1 MAAGAGTLRAA
12 LRHRDFR
19 QLLAAAAISQAGD
32 WLYNVA
38 LLVFVFERTHS
49 ATWVAAA
56 TFFRLV
62 PYLFGSPLGGVIA
75 DTFDRRKVLVGSD
88 VIRAASMALLALVAS
103 VDGPVIIALL
113 LAALTTTAGTAYLPA
128 FVATVPE
135 LVGEDDLA
143 AANGAS
149 SLVEN
154 LAVVAGPALGAALL
168 ALGTPALAFGL
179 NALSFVA
186 GALLALTLSPAS
198 LTAPPAAAGA
208 SDDAPDGARTGFF
221 ERFGVGARA
230 LNESRSGRVLSL
242 YLIGSNFV
250 YGLQTVIFVLVATR
264 VNTGSEGVGTLY
276 VALGAGGLIVAALIS
291 RLARGA
297 RLGAVMFLGLT
308 LCAVPVAALAT
319 THDSTIAF
327 LFIAVSGVG
336 MVVVDVLGLTLLQRV
351 MPQDVLGRVWGI
363 LDALLMAAII
373 LGAALVGPVVD
384 AIGTDSAFV
393 VLALLAPALALLGFR
408 ALAEVD
414 RTSVGVLAVLG
425 PIIEAFERLALLG
438 GASRGVIEMLARD
451 AVLEPADTGVAIVTQ
466 GEPADHFYVIK
477 SGRVEVSRTSDSG
490 PVVLAELGTGD
501 YFGEIGILHKVPR
514 TATVTALEPCELY
527 RVEGQQFLD
536 AVNGAPTMSASLM
549 EGAAVRLAAHDRT
562 SDR

>member
-1 MAAGAGTLRAA
+1 VASGTGTLRAA

-19 QLLAAAAISQAGD
+19 QLLAGVAISQAGD

-38 LLVFVFERTHS
+38 LLVFVYERTHS
-49 ATWVAAA
+49 AGWVAAA

-88 VIRAASMALLALVAS
+88 LIRAGSMAMLALVAA

-154 LAVVAGPALGAALL
+154 LSVVAGPALGAALL
-168 ALGTPALAFGL
+168 AIGTPALAFGL
-179 NALSFVA
+179 NALSFVG

-198 LTAPPAAAGA
+198 LTAPAAAA
-208 SDDAPDGARTGFF
+208 SDAPPGEAAGKAKPGFR
-221 ERFGVGARA
+221 EHFGVGVRA
-230 LNESRSGRVLSL
+230 LADSRSGRVLAL
-242 YLIGSNFV
+242 YLVGSNFV

-264 VNTGSEGVGTLY
+264 VHTGSEGVGTLY
-276 VALGAGGLIVAALIS
+276 VALGAGGLIVAGLIA
-291 RLARGA
+291 RMARGA
-297 RLGAVMFLGLT
+297 RLGIVMFLGLAM
-308 LCAVPVAALAT
+308 CSVPVAALAA

-327 LFIAVSGVG
+327 LFIAASGVG

-351 MPQDVLGRVWGI
+351 MPPDVLGRVWGI
-363 LDALLMAAII
+363 LDALLMGAII
-373 LGAALVGPVVD
+373 IGSALVGPVV
-384 AIGTDSAFV
+384 AALGSNVAFV
-393 VLALLAPALALLGFR
+393 VLALLAPVLAVLGFR

-414 RTSVGVLAVLG
+414 RTSVSVLAVLG
-425 PIIEAFERLALLG
+425 PIIEAFERLALLH
-438 GASRGVIEMLARD
+438 GASRGVIEVLARD
-451 AVLEPADTGVAIVTQ
+451 AVLEPVDAGTAVVTQ
-466 GEPADHFYVIK
+466 GEPANDFYVIK
-477 SGRVEVSRTSDSG
+477 AGRFEVTKSSDDG
-490 PVVLAELGTGD
+490 PVVLAELGPGD

-514 TATVTALEPCELY
+514 TATVSSLEPSELY
-527 RVEGQQFLD
+527 RLGGQQFLD

-549 EGAAVRLAAHDRT
+549 EGAAVRLAAHDRN
-562 SDR
+562 S

>member
-1 MAAGAGTLRAA
+1 MASGAGTLRAA

-49 ATWVAAA
+49 AGWVAAA

-88 VIRAASMALLALVAS
+88 LIRAASMGLLALVAA

-179 NALSFVA
+179 NSLSFVA

-198 LTAPPAAAGA
+198 LTAPPAAA

-230 LNESRSGRVLSL
+230 LNESRAARVLSL

-308 LCAVPVAALAT
+308 MCAVPVAALAA
-319 THDSTIAF
+319 THDSTVAF
-327 LFIAVSGVG
+327 LFIAISGVG

-373 LGAALVGPVVD
+373 LGAALVGPMVD

-438 GASRGVIEMLARD
+438 GASRGVIEVLARD

-514 TATVTALEPCELY
+514 TATVPALEPCELY

-549 EGAAVRLAAHDRT
+549 EGAAVRLAAHDRN
-562 SDR
+562 S